1 MKELDL
7 HHTRHPDVKMKVE
20 NFVLLH
26 KTPMNIITGRSD
38 RMIEL
43 ATDVLKKHR
52 FKYYIRC
59 HNAGMITVIDGG
71 EYEDTK

>member
-1 MKELDL
+1 MNELDL
-7 HHTRHPDVKMKVE
+7 HGVKHPDVKMKVE

-43 ATDVLKKHR
+43 ATNVLKKYR
-52 FKYYIRC
+52 FNYYIRC

-71 EYEDTK
+71 EYEEAK

>member
-1 MKELDL
+1 MNELDL

-26 KTPMNIITGRSD
+26 KTPMNIITGRSEK
-38 RMIEL
+38 MIEL

-52 FKYYIRC
+52 FQYYIRC
-59 HNAGMITVIDGG
+59 HNAGMITVI
-71 EYEDTK
+71 